1 MIREFS
7 AKESLEF
14 LEVGMGQF
22 FSLTLR
28 FAWAFLPLLFLFRGK
43 SRIFFFFQ
51 AELSF
56 RSGMREVTDVLSNYK
71 LHKAYV

>member
-14 LEVGMGQF
+14 LEVGKLL
-22 FSLTLR
+22 FSFTLR
-28 FAWAFLPLLFLFRGK
+28 FSWAFPPTFLFIQRKKIGF
-43 SRIFFFFQ
+43 SFQ

-56 RSGMREVTDVLSNYK
+56 RSGMREVIDVLGNYK
-71 LHKAYV
+71 RYKAYV